1 MNIDEKGKW
10 RTSGE
15 EKKHK
20 TEKGTT
26 RRLYTEQGNE
36 MVDLKLSKTI
46 SHTVGTNSRTR
57 QHIKN

>member
-1 MNIDEKGKW
+1 MENTRKERQTK
-10 RTSGE
+10 
-15 EKKHK
+15 EKKRNTRQK
-20 TEKGTT
+20 KGTS

-57 QHIKN
+57 QYRKNQ